1 MQARIPHCAAFR
13 GSRQEILRCGVQSL
27 RMLFVDDEPNIRLTL
42 PEILRLRGHT
52 LHVAS
57 NVTEALAALQA
68 YKFDVLIS
76 DLNIGSPGD
85 GFTVVSAMRR
95 TQPDCVT
102 LILTGYP
109 GFETAL
115 QAIRNQVDDYL
126 VKPTQVQRLVDTIER
141 KLRERTP
148 HRPLPMKRVSEI
160 LQDNQK
166 EIIERTLEQLSEKRK
181 GGQRWAEAGLPTV
194 LAAMADVLN
203 GRSLKAG
210 YSEAARYGRT
220 CREQGCDI
228 ADVFDEF
235 RLLERAVYEVV
246 QENLLAVD
254 VSNLVPDLR
263 AFNDYVQSVLQHAI
277 NAFLEYRIAA

>member
-1 MQARIPHCAAFR
+1 MT
-13 GSRQEILRCGVQSL
+13 QEILRCGVQSL

-57 NVTEALAALQA
+57 NVTEALAAIQA

-181 GGQRWAEAGLPTV
+181 GGQRWAEANLPAV
-194 LAAMADVLN
+194 LAAMADALN

-210 YSEAARYGRT
+210 YNEAARYGRT
-220 CREQGCDI
+220 CRQQGCDI
-228 ADVFDEF
+228 GEVFEEF
-235 RLLERAVYEVV
+235 RALERAVYEVV
-246 QENLLAVD
+246 QENLLCVD

-263 AFNDYVQSVLQHAI
+263 AFNDYVQSVLLHAI
-277 NAFLEYRIAA
+277 NAFLEHRVAA